1 MTSLG
6 AASIAFL
13 VGAAAAFLLYYTS
26 SKKSE
31 SVGVL
36 AFLRFGW
43 MALLVYAILA
53 PALEMKQEVNRP
65 QVLWILADTSHS
77 VDGDAMRIAKEINN
91 AHQGHSLQ
99 CITVPYSPDAIPAE
113 QPWIYVGDGHIES
126 LNFSVAS
133 PIGIYNMPA
142 NPLDE
147 PSLLQGI
154 SVPQR
159 VVAGSTFPFRVQLSR
174 GEVDLTIQWNGQ
186 QIQGVEGIL
195 RAPEEL
201 GTYAVKAVATSGNQT
216 DQMAIWVHVEKEYRK
231 VGLLSEI
238 AHPHEMMVRRWAKKR
253 RYGIVRESNVS
264 NIIAIGKFL
273 ASEEKEVLK
282 LSGGLPTA
290 FDFAQVYRPGK
301 SSLPSTVKLWTS
313 EERILDLSQVHWYR
327 SALEDEKVINVFEDY
342 LDQFI
347 ARITPPQ
354 ISFSG
359 NLSPLKSQKSAWTL
373 ALIGSDGL
381 PKKANSR
388 VEIWKGEEL
397 VDAPLVE
404 ESESGIYAFATQFN
418 SVGTFEIRIQMNSDQ
433 EGFVATERVEVG
445 EGDIEAIRPY
455 NQRLINEWKQQAQ
468 WVASDTNTSAY
479 EAWELERQ
487 TMELAIKNPQHYTW
501 WYWGLTLLLAALEW
515 VLRRRQGLI

>member
-6 AASIAFL
+6 AAGIALL
-13 VGAAAAFLLYYTS
+13 VGAAAAFVLYYTS
-26 SKKSE
+26 SKKPE
-31 SVGVL
+31 SVGLL

-77 VDGDAMRIAKEINN
+77 VVGDAMRIAEEINS
-91 AHQGHSLQ
+91 AQQGNSLQ
-99 CITVPYSPDAIPAE
+99 CITVPYSPDAIPAA

-126 LNFSVAS
+126 LNSSVAS
-133 PIGIYNMPA
+133 PIGIYSMPA

-159 VVAGSTFPFRVQLSR
+159 VVASSTFPFRVQLSR
-174 GEVDLTIQWNGQ
+174 GEVDLTVQWNGQ
-186 QIQGVEGIL
+186 QIKGVEGML
-195 RAPEEL
+195 SAPEEL
-201 GTYAVKAVATSGNQT
+201 GTYEVKAVATSGNQT
-216 DQMAIWVHVEKEYRK
+216 DQMAVWVQVEKEYRK
-231 VGLLSEI
+231 VGLLSDA

-264 NIIAIGKFL
+264 NIITIGKVS
-273 ASEEKEVLK
+273 APEDKEVLK

-301 SSLPSTVKLWTS
+301 SSLPSAVKLWIS
-313 EERILDLSQVHWYR
+313 EERNLDLSKVHWYR
-327 SALEDEKVINVFEDY
+327 SALEDEKVIAVFEDY

-347 ARITPPQ
+347 ARTTPSR
-354 ISFSG
+354 IYFSG
-359 NLSPLKSQKSAWTL
+359 NLSPLKGQKSSWTL

-397 VDAPLVE
+397 IDAPLVE

-418 SVGTFEIRIQMNSDQ
+418 SVGTFEMRIQMNSNQ
-433 EGFVATERVEVG
+433 EDFVATERVEVG

-455 NQRLINEWKQQAQ
+455 NRLMNEWMQQAQ
-468 WVASDTNTSAY
+468 WVASDTNTLAY
-479 EAWELERQ
+479 EAWEMERQ
-487 TMELAIKNPQHYTW
+487 TMELAIKNPQHYRW
-501 WYWGLTLLLAALEW
+501 WYWGLLLLLAVFEW
-515 VLRRRQGLI
+515 VLRRRQGLV

>member
-99 CITVPYSPDAIPAE
+99 CVTVPYSPDAIPAE

-174 GEVDLTIQWNGQ
+174 GEVDLTVQWNGQ
-186 QIQGVEGIL
+186 RIQGEEGIL

-216 DQMAIWVHVEKEYRK
+216 DQMAIWVQVEKEYRK

-347 ARITPPQ
+347 ARTTPPR

-359 NLSPLKSQKSAWTL
+359 NLRPLKGQKSAWTL
-373 ALIGSDGL
+373 ALIGSAGL

-418 SVGTFEIRIQMNSDQ
+418 SVGNFEIRIQMNCDQ
-433 EGFVATERVEVG
+433 EDFIATERVEVS

-455 NQRLINEWKQQAQ
+455 NRLMNDWMQQAQ
-468 WVASDTNTSAY
+468 WVASDTNTLAY
-479 EAWELERQ
+479 EAWEMERS

-501 WYWGLTLLLAALEW
+501 WYWGLVLFLAVFEW
-515 VLRRRQGLI
+515 VLRRRQGLV